1 MQAMSITKLSLTMS
15 NAYLVRGERTILVDS
30 GVAKDGP
37 KIRKALADA
46 GLTAADLA
54 LLVHTHGHSDHAGGS
69 AQLQQEM
76 GAPLAIHHAD
86 DAMAR
91 AGKNIIG
98 APTSLEARLLT
109 PFVDRPFPPV
119 ACDLVLTEELDLA
132 PYGVAGRI
140 LFTPGHTP
148 GSLSVV
154 LDDGAAIV
162 GDLLMGGY
170 LGGALAGTHPRYHYF
185 VTDRAQV
192 HAGVRRLLELG
203 VHTLYVGHGG
213 PLAAQ
218 EVRAWGNRHGVG
230 SRG

>member
-1 MQAMSITKLSLTMS
+1 MQAVTITKLKLTMS
-15 NAYLVRGERTILVDS
+15 NAYVVRGERTILVDS
-30 GVAKDGP
+30 GVAKDEP
-37 KIRKALADA
+37 KLRRALAAA
-46 GLTAADLA
+46 GLQVQDLA
-54 LLVHTHGHSDHAGGS
+54 LLVHTHGHSDHVGS
-69 AQLQQEM
+69 SASLQRDLE
-76 GAPLAIHHAD
+76 APTAIHQAD

-91 AGKNIIG
+91 AGKNSIG

-119 ACDLVLTEELDLA
+119 ASDLVLTEELDLA

-170 LGGALAGTHPRYHYF
+170 LGGALAGTRPRYHYF

-203 VHTLYVGHGG
+203 VHTFYVGHGG
-213 PLAAQ
+213 PLTAQ
-218 EVRAWGNRHGVG
+218 EVQAWLEEKVG
-230 SRG
+230 GG